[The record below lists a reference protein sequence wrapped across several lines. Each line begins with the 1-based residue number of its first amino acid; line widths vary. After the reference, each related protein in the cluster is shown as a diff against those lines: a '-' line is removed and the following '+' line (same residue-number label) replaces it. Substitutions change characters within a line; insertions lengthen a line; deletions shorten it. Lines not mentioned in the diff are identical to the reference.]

1 MIQIDIKKTLHT
13 SDGKIILTINKEIIN
28 GDFLTIFGKSGSG
41 KTTLLRII
49 AGLDIPDS
57 GKIIV
62 DNETWFDSSKGINI
76 STQKRNIGFV
86 FQDYALFPNMTIRQ
100 NLEFALNNKKNSHKI
115 DEILEM
121 MELTNLSNSMPNTI
135 SGGQKQR
142 VAVARTLMRNPKILL
157 LDEPLSA
164 LDNTMRSKLQNE
176 LLTVHKRFGLTSIL
190 VSHDISEVFKLS
202 NRVLKIAFGQ
212 ITSDGSPNSVFS
224 NLNLSGKFKVTGE
237 VISIVK
243 ADILFIVNILVNNEI
258 IKITSVKK
266 DIENINI
273 GDNVLVSSKA
283 FNPILTKI

>member
-1 MIQIDIKKTLHT
+1 LIKIDIKKTLHT
-13 SDGKIILTINKEIIN
+13 SDGKIILKINKEIIN

>member
-1 MIQIDIKKTLHT
+1 
-13 SDGKIILTINKEIIN
+13 
-28 GDFLTIFGKSGSG
+28 
-41 KTTLLRII
+41 
-49 AGLDIPDS
+49 
-57 GKIIV
+57 
-62 DNETWFDSSKGINI
+62 
-76 STQKRNIGFV
+76 KRNIGFV

>member
-1 MIQIDIKKTLHT
+1 
-13 SDGKIILTINKEIIN
+13 
-28 GDFLTIFGKSGSG
+28 
-41 KTTLLRII
+41 
-49 AGLDIPDS
+49 
-57 GKIIV
+57 
-62 DNETWFDSSKGINI
+62 
-76 STQKRNIGFV
+76 
-86 FQDYALFPNMTIRQ
+86 
-100 NLEFALNNKKNSHKI
+100 
-115 DEILEM
+115 
-121 MELTNLSNSMPNTI
+121 
-135 SGGQKQR
+135 
-142 VAVARTLMRNPKILL
+142 MRNPKILL

-176 LLTVHKRFGLTSIL
+176 LLTIHKRFGLTSIL

>member
-1 MIQIDIKKTLHT
+1 MIKIDIKKTLHT
-13 SDGKIILTINKEIIN
+13 SDGKIILKINKEIIN

-164 LDNTMRSKLQNE
+164 LDNTMRNKLQNE

-283 FNPILTKI
+283 FNPILTKM